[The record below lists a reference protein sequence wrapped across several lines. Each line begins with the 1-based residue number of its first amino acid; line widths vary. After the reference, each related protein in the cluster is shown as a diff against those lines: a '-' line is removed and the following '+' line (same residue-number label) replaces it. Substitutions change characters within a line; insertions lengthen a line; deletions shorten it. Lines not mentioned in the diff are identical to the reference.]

1 MRYLS
6 VLRRTLLL
14 LALGLVAQTLDA
26 QGTASLSGVVRDKSG
41 GALPGATV
49 VLQDAKGGAQR
60 SAQADGEGKY
70 SFSGLAPGS
79 YGLTA
84 SLDGFAA
91 AEAKLTLA
99 AGQAST
105 QDFNLEMLSFFENV
119 TVTAQ
124 KREEQILDVPASI
137 TAVAGKSFEQMGIT
151 NIKDI
156 AATVP
161 SLSITEDAPGHQ
173 RAQIRSIS
181 SPLGLPTIGVYL
193 DEAPINLDAAG
204 SGTDVQ
210 MIDLERVEV
219 LRGPQG
225 TLYGEGSMGG
235 TIKYVTRDADTTT
248 TGGMVDGGYG
258 TVSNGTATY
267 RGSLVLNVPVVK
279 EKFGLRIVAAESRA
293 PGWVDY
299 PALNEEDVNTGVSK
313 LLRVKGTWIASD
325 TVTASLLLQGQD
337 ADFDGQNY
345 SDPDG
350 TAPFKIAQPVQ
361 TKSKIANLVINW
373 DAGAFTLLSSTS
385 YMNRTDNN
393 VYDYSL
399 VFGYFVPYDTM
410 AWVGSS
416 DADVWS
422 EEVRLASKGTGK
434 LSWTAGMFY
443 RDYQANGGGA
453 TVMTPAIIP
462 DPYSSFTDTTSK
474 QSAVFGEISYA
485 FAKKLSATLGA
496 RYFHDDREQ
505 QTTTGYFGPPA
516 VGANNSGTFDS
527 TDPRLVLS
535 YRPTEG
541 TLVYASAAK
550 GFRSGGFND
559 GLPPQCTLPGAF
571 KPETL
576 WTYEVGSSAS
586 LANGQFVVQGAV
598 YRNDWQDIQTLTLCP
613 GIPIRAT
620 GNIGKAE
627 GTGLDLQLTISP
639 ARGLRFT
646 LSGNTND
653 SHYVG
658 TALAHNDGDQIDF
671 APKYNYGAAVDW
683 GFHLTQNLPG
693 AFHVDYQKTGSFP
706 INFGVYGASVYS
718 DPVDFV
724 NARIGITVATVEL
737 YLYGQNLTDQN
748 GAVYPANPFGG
759 QPSAMRPQPRTVGL
773 GFTWRY

>member
-6 VLRRTLLL
+6 VFRRTLLL
-14 LALGLVAQTLDA
+14 LALGLLGQTLYA
-26 QGTASLSGVVRDKSG
+26 QGMASISGTVRDKSG
-41 GALPGATV
+41 GALPGAAI
-49 VLQDAKGGAQR
+49 VLQDDKGGPQR
-60 SAQADGEGKY
+60 SAWADGEGKY

-79 YGLTA
+79 YKVAA
-84 SLDGFAA
+84 SLDGFAT
-91 AEAKLTLA
+91 AEGNATVG
-99 AGQAST
+99 AGQTASL
-105 QDFNLEMLSFFENV
+105 DFELEMVSFFDNV

-137 TAVAGKSFEQMGIT
+137 TAVTGESFEQMGIT

-156 AATVP
+156 AATIP

-181 SPLGLPTIGVYL
+181 SPLGLPTVGVYL
-193 DEAPINLDAAG
+193 DEAPINIDAAG
-204 SGTDVQ
+204 SGTDVK
-210 MIDLERVEV
+210 MIDLDRVEV

-235 TIKYVTRDADTTT
+235 TIKYVTRDADSNATSAV
-248 TGGMVDGGYG
+248 VDGGYG
-258 TVSNGTATY
+258 TVNNGTATY

-279 EKFGLRIVAAESRA
+279 EKFGLRIVAAEERA

-299 PALNEEDVNTGVSK
+299 TSLNEEDVNTGTSK

-350 TAPFKIAQPVQ
+350 TAPFKINQPVQ

-373 DAGAFTLLSSTS
+373 DAGPFTLLSSTS
-385 YMNRTDNN
+385 YLNRTDDS
-393 VYDYSL
+393 VYDYTW
-399 VFGYFVPYDTM
+399 VFGYFVPYDSM
-410 AWVGSS
+410 AWVGSA
-416 DADVWS
+416 DADIWS
-422 EEVRLASKGTGK
+422 EEIRLASKSTGK
-434 LSWTAGMFY
+434 LSWTAGAFY
-443 RDYQANGGGA
+443 RDYSADTGGY
-453 TVMTPAIIP
+453 TVMDPAIIP

-474 QSAVFGEISYA
+474 QYAAFGEISYA
-485 FAKKLSATLGA
+485 FVEKLSLTLGA
-496 RYFHDDREQ
+496 RYFSDEREQ
-505 QTTTGYFGPPA
+505 QTTSGYFGPPVTGA
-516 VGANNSGTFDS
+516 VNSGTFNS

-535 YRPTEG
+535 YRPTTD

-559 GLPPQCTLPGAF
+559 GLPPQCTLPGSY
-571 KPETL
+571 KPESL

-586 LANGQFVVQGAV
+586 IANGKFVVQGAV
-598 YRNDWQDIQTLTLCP
+598 YRNDWTDIQTLTMCQ

-620 GNIGKAE
+620 GNIGKAT
-627 GTGLDLQLTISP
+627 GDGLDLALTITP
-639 ARGLRFT
+639 VRGLKVS
-646 LSGNTND
+646 LSGNTNN

-658 TALAHNDGDQIDF
+658 DALAHKDGDQIDF

-683 GFHLTQNLPG
+683 GFRWAASLPG
-693 AFHVDYQKTGSFP
+693 TFHVDYQKTGSFP

-718 DPVDFV
+718 DAVDFV
-724 NARIGITVATVEL
+724 NARIGVTVATVEL